1 MDILS
6 KYQTTR
12 PVSDCSVQYRADY
25 VIELNKKTE
34 TSRRYVARPNRE
46 EDILTAA
53 TSPHGN
59 DTIVRVSHLTK
70 TYDGGRGRNAVLAVN
85 DVDLDVKRGELVVL
99 LGPSGCGKTTLLRC
113 VAGLEKPVHGEIR
126 INGRTVYSSHDKTY
140 VVPEQR
146 RIGMMFQS
154 YALWPHM
161 TVFQNVAYPL
171 ASAGMDKDTM
181 RERVLEVLDRLGVGG
196 MEQRFPSELSGGQQQ
211 RVALARALVG
221 SPSVILFDEPLSN
234 IDAKVRRK
242 LRRELRDL
250 KMQTGF
256 SGIYVT
262 HDQEEAMELADT
274 LAVMENGR
282 IVQLATARQ
291 VYEHPKSI
299 YVAEFVGE
307 INRLQGR
314 LESVSNSQAT
324 VSTPLGPLPVQGLPA
339 TAKSGDSGWVVI
351 RPESVAVEAPHSASP
366 LAPEAGA
373 RFTGTVQDA
382 IYFGA
387 KQELHLDVRGVPIPA
402 WAAGTAWTGGHG
414 DAVAVTLPAASLQWI
429 PA

>member
-1 MDILS
+1 
-6 KYQTTR
+6 
-12 PVSDCSVQYRADY
+12 
-25 VIELNKKTE
+25 
-34 TSRRYVARPNRE
+34 
-46 EDILTAA
+46 LTAA
-53 TSPHGN
+53 IPPQGN

-70 TYDGGRGRNAVLAVN
+70 TYAGGKGRSGVLAIS
-85 DVDLDVKRGELVVL
+85 DVDLTVRRGELVVL

-113 VAGLEKPVHGEIR
+113 VAGLEKPVGGEIQ
-126 INGRTVYSSHDKTY
+126 INGRTVFSSQDKVY

-146 RIGMMFQS
+146 QIGMMFQS

-171 ASAGMDKDTM
+171 VSTGIDKDTV
-181 RERVLEVLDRLGVGG
+181 RSRVLDVLERLGVGG

-242 LRRELRDL
+242 LRRELREL
-250 KMQTGF
+250 KAQAGF

-282 IVQLATARQ
+282 ITQLAAARE
-291 VYEHPKSI
+291 VYERPKSI

-307 INRLQGR
+307 INRLQGQV
-314 LESVSNSQAT
+314 ESVSTMQAT
-324 VSTPLGPLPVQGLPA
+324 VSTPLGSLPVSGLAPSVKA
-339 TAKSGDSGWVVI
+339 GDAGWVVI
-351 RPESVAVEAPHSASP
+351 RPERVAVAATGTLGALP
-366 LAPEAGA
+366 PEAGP

-387 KQELHLDVRGVPIPA
+387 KQELHLDVGGVPMTA
-402 WAAGTAWTGGHG
+402 WTAGTASTARHG
-414 DAVAVTLPAASLQWI
+414 DVVAVTLPAASLQWI

>member
-1 MDILS
+1 M
-6 KYQTTR
+6 
-12 PVSDCSVQYRADY
+12 
-25 VIELNKKTE
+25 
-34 TSRRYVARPNRE
+34 
-46 EDILTAA
+46 TAA
-53 TSPHGN
+53 IPPQGH
-59 DTIVRVSHLTK
+59 DTIVRISHLTK
-70 TYDGGRGRNAVLAVN
+70 TYAGGKGRNSVLAVN
-85 DVDLDVKRGELVVL
+85 DVDLAVKRGELVVL

-113 VAGLEKPVHGEIR
+113 VAGLEKPAGGEIQ
-126 INGRTVYSSHDKTY
+126 INGRTVFSSQDKVY

-146 RIGMMFQS
+146 QIGMMFQS

-171 ASAGMDKDTM
+171 ASAGLDKDTL
-181 RERVLEVLDRLGVGG
+181 RRRVLDVLERLGVGG
-196 MEQRFPSELSGGQQQ
+196 LDQRFPSELSGGQQQ

-242 LRRELRDL
+242 LRRELREL
-250 KMQTGF
+250 KAQAGF

-282 IVQLATARQ
+282 ITQLACARD
-291 VYEHPKSI
+291 VYERPKSI

-314 LESVSNSQAT
+314 VENVSHAQAT
-324 VSTPLGPLPVQGLPA
+324 VSTALGSLPVHGLGPS
-339 TAKSGDSGWVVI
+339 AKAGDTGWVVI
-351 RPESVAVEAPHSASP
+351 RPERVTVAAANATQS
-366 LAPEAGA
+366 PEAGPS
-373 RFTGTVQDA
+373 FTGTVQDA

-387 KQELHLDVRGVPIPA
+387 KQELHLDVAGVPMTA
-402 WAAGTAWTGGHG
+402 WTAGTASAARHG
-414 DAVAVTLPAASLQWI
+414 DRVAVTLPAAGLQWI